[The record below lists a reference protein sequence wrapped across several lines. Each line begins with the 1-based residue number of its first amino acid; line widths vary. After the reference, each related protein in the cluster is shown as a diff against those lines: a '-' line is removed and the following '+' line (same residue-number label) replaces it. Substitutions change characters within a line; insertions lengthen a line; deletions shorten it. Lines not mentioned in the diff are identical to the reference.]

1 MAHASAHGVW
11 LKRALAL
18 GLGLPLVGFVFSAI
32 APPPIAKA
40 ARNNPP
46 AGNVAEVVKLIDEKL
61 EAGWQENKLTPSKPA
76 DDYEFIRRASLDIIG
91 RIAKP
96 AEIDEY
102 LKDPKETRRALLIER
117 LLKSEDYPK
126 NWANIWSNWLLT
138 RSGPFSRNNYH
149 EALNVWLEDQFA
161 GNTPYNKIVEAL
173 ITAKGKNIGKDKEA
187 NAATNFILAHLGE
200 PVPAADVAKEG
211 HFTMIPVTAR
221 ITRLFL
227 GIQTQCTQCHDHP
240 FDNKLH
246 QRDFWGVN
254 AFLRQVARKGTPPN
268 MRQMNGPGLALEL
281 LDDPNINSDGLVTY
295 EKRNGVFMVSKPV
308 FLGGSA
314 YDPDK
319 DKDKDKKTRREELAS
334 MVLEHDNFPKAIVN
348 RMWAHFFG
356 KGLSNPVD
364 DFTEQ
369 SQCAYPE
376 LLDELGKQYKHY
388 SYNQKDLIR
397 WICNSKAYQLSCV
410 ANKTNDKSDA
420 EPLFSRM
427 LLKSMSPEQLFESLW
442 VAAKMEDALRKGAQ
456 GKDAKEKLKAEW
468 QNSLIANFGDD
479 EGNEV
484 NFNGTVVQ
492 ALMMMNGK
500 DINDAINDANDGTV
514 AQIMKK
520 HKGTAKSVI
529 NELYLVSLNR
539 PATDNEIAKIQ
550 KAFKDSKVR
559 DSLAPQCQDLFWAL
573 LNSNEFLLNH

>member
-1 MAHASAHGVW
+1 MAFAFAHGVC

-18 GLGLPLVGFVFSAI
+18 GLGLALVLGLFAAVDGPSARAVD
-32 APPPIAKA
+32 APKSSAKA
-40 ARNNPP
+40 APVTP
-46 AGNVAEVVKLIDEKL
+46 TAGNMAEVIKMIDDKL
-61 EAGWQENKLTPSKPA
+61 EAGWKENKVTPSKPA

-91 RIAKP
+91 RIATP
-96 AEIDEY
+96 AEIEAY
-102 LKDPKETRRALLIER
+102 FKDPKDRRANLIDR

-161 GNTPYNKIVEAL
+161 SNLPYNKMVEDL
-173 ITAKGKNIGKDKEA
+173 ITAKGKNIGKDKDV
-187 NAATNFILAHLGE
+187 NPATNFILAHLGE
-200 PVPAADVAKEG
+200 PVPAPDVAKEG
-211 HFTMIPVTAR
+211 HFTMIPVTSR

-227 GIQTQCTQCHDHP
+227 GVQTQCTQCHDHP
-240 FDNKLH
+240 FDAKLK

-254 AFLRQVARKGTPPN
+254 AFLRQVEREGTPPN
-268 MRQMNGPGLALEL
+268 MRQMNGPGLTLKL
-281 LDDPNINSDGLVTY
+281 LDNENINTDGLVTY

-308 FLGGSA
+308 FLGGA
-314 YDPDK
+314 AIK
-319 DKDKDKKTRREELAS
+319 AGATNRREELSS
-334 MVLEHDNFPKAIVN
+334 MLVEHENFPKAIVN

-388 SYNQKDLIR
+388 GYNQKDLIR
-397 WICNSKAYQLSCV
+397 WICNSRAYQLSCV
-410 ANKTNDKSDA
+410 ANKTNDKPDA

-427 LLKSMSPEQLFESLW
+427 LLKSMSPEQLLDSIW
-442 VAAKMEDALRKGAQ
+442 VATKMEAVVGANGRKDF
-456 GKDAKEKLKAEW
+456 KDKWKD
-468 QNSLIANFGDD
+468 SLIANFGDD

-484 NFNGTVVQ
+484 TFNGTVVQ
-492 ALMMMNGK
+492 ALMLMNGK
-500 DINDAINDANDGTV
+500 DLNDAITHTDKGTV
-514 AQIMKK
+514 ADILKK
-520 HKGTAKSVI
+520 KGSTESVI

-539 PATDNEIAKIQ
+539 KATAREIAKIQ
-550 KAFKDSKVR
+550 EAFKGSKVK
-559 DSLAPQCQDLFWAL
+559 DTSVAPQLQDLLWAL

>member
-1 MAHASAHGVW
+1 MAYAFVHGVC

-18 GLGLPLVGFVFSAI
+18 GFGLPLVLGLFAAVDGPSARAVD
-32 APPPIAKA
+32 APKPTAKA
-40 ARNNPP
+40 GPVTP
-46 AGNVAEVVKLIDEKL
+46 TAGNMAEVIKMIDDKL
-61 EAGWQENKLTPSKPA
+61 EAGWKENKVTASKPA
-76 DDYEFIRRASLDIIG
+76 DDYEFIRRAFLDIIG
-91 RIAKP
+91 RIATP
-96 AEIDEY
+96 AEIEAY
-102 LKDPKETRRALLIER
+102 FKDPKDRRANLIDR

-161 GNTPYNKIVEAL
+161 QNLPYNKMVEAL
-173 ITAKGKNIGKDKEA
+173 ITAKGKNIGKDKDA

-211 HFTMIPVTAR
+211 HFTMIPVTSR

-227 GIQTQCTQCHDHP
+227 GVQTQCTQCHDHP
-240 FDNKLH
+240 FDAKLK

-254 AFLRQVARKGTPPN
+254 AFLRQVERKGTPPN
-268 MRQMNGPGLALEL
+268 MRQMNGPGLTLEL
-281 LDDPNINSDGLVTY
+281 LDNENINTDGLVTY

-308 FLGGSA
+308 FLGGSSI
-314 YDPDK
+314 DPAK
-319 DKDKDKKTRREELAS
+319 VKNRREELAGLL
-334 MVLEHDNFPKAIVN
+334 VEHENFPKAIVN

-376 LLDELGKQYKHY
+376 LLDELGKQFKHY
-388 SYNQKDLIR
+388 GYNQKDLIR

-410 ANKTNDKSDA
+410 ANKTNDKPDA

-427 LLKSMSPEQLFESLW
+427 LLKAMSPEQLLESIW
-442 VAAKMEDALRKGAQ
+442 VATKMDAVVGAN
-456 GKDAKEKLKAEW
+456 GKKDFKEKW
-468 QNSLIANFGDD
+468 QASLITNFGDD

-484 NFNGTVVQ
+484 TFNGTVVQ
-492 ALMMMNGK
+492 ALMLMNGK
-500 DINDAINDANDGTV
+500 DLNDAITHTDKGTV
-514 AQIMKK
+514 ADILKK
-520 HKGTAKSVI
+520 KGSTESVI

-539 PATDNEIAKIQ
+539 KATPREIAKIQ
-550 KAFKDSKVR
+550 EAFKGSKVK
-559 DSLAPQCQDLFWAL
+559 DTSVAPQLQDLVWAL

>member
-1 MAHASAHGVW
+1 MAYAFVHGVC

-18 GLGLPLVGFVFSAI
+18 GLGLPVVVALFAAVD
-32 APPPIAKA
+32 APPARAVDVPKTTAKA
-40 ARNNPP
+40 TPT
-46 AGNVAEVVKLIDEKL
+46 AGNMAEVIKMIDDKL
-61 EAGWQENKLTPSKPA
+61 EAGWKENKLTPSKPA
-76 DDYEFIRRASLDIIG
+76 DDYEFIRRVSLDIIG
-91 RIAKP
+91 RVATP
-96 AEIDEY
+96 AEIDAY
-102 LKDPKETRRALLIER
+102 LKDPKDRRANLIDR
-117 LLKSEDYPK
+117 LLKSEEYPK
-126 NWANIWSNWLLT
+126 NWSNIWSNWLLT

-161 GNTPYNKIVEAL
+161 QNIPYNKMVEAL
-173 ITAKGKNIGKDKEA
+173 ITAKGKNIGKDKDT

-200 PVPAADVAKEG
+200 PVPAADAAKEG
-211 HFTMIPVTAR
+211 HFTMIPVTSR

-227 GIQTQCTQCHDHP
+227 GVQTQCTQCHDHP
-240 FDNKLH
+240 FDAKLK

-254 AFLRQVARKGTPPN
+254 AFLRQVERKGVPPT
-268 MRQMNGPGLALEL
+268 MRQMNGPGLTLEL
-281 LDDPNINSDGLVTY
+281 LDNENINTDGLVTY

-308 FLGGSA
+308 FLGGA
-314 YDPDK
+314 AIK
-319 DKDKDKKTRREELAS
+319 AGATNRREELAG
-334 MVLEHDNFPKAIVN
+334 MLVEHENFPKAIVN

-388 SYNQKDLIR
+388 GYNQKDLLR

-410 ANKTNDKSDA
+410 ANKTNDKPDA

-427 LLKSMSPEQLFESLW
+427 LLKSMSPEQLIESLW
-442 VAAKMEDALRKGAQ
+442 VATKMEDVYGKGA
-456 GKDAKEKLKAEW
+456 KDKKVNLKGEW

-500 DINDAINDANDGTV
+500 DINEAINNADNGTV

-520 HKGTAKSVI
+520 RGTADSVI
-529 NELYLVSLNR
+529 NELYMASLNR
-539 PATDNEIAKIQ
+539 PASAKEIAKIRA
-550 KAFKDSKVR
+550 AFKDSRVK
-559 DSLAPQCQDLFWAL
+559 DTSLPPQLQDLFWAL

>member
-32 APPPIAKA
+32 AANLVAKA
-40 ARNNPP
+40 APPNDPP
-46 AGNVAEVVKLIDEKL
+46 AGNAAEVVKLIDDKL
-61 EAGWQENKLTPSKPA
+61 EAGWMSNKLTASKPV
-76 DDYEFIRRASLDIIG
+76 DDYEFIRRASLDIVG

-117 LLKSEDYPK
+117 LLKNEDYPK

-161 GNTPYNKIVEAL
+161 GNSPYNKIVEAL
-173 ITAKGKNIGKDKEA
+173 ITAKGKNIGKDKDS

-200 PVPAADVAKEG
+200 PVPAAEVAKEG

-227 GIQTQCTQCHDHP
+227 GIQTQCTQCHNHP
-240 FDNKLH
+240 FDTNRH

-268 MRQMNGPGLALEL
+268 MRQMNGPGLTLEL
-281 LDDPNINSDGLVTY
+281 LDDPNVNLDGLVTY
-295 EKRNGVFMVSKPV
+295 EERNGKFQVSKPA
-308 FLGGSA
+308 LPGGAA
-314 YDPDK
+314 YDSDK

-376 LLDELGKQYKHY
+376 LLQELGKQYKHY
-388 SYNQKDLIR
+388 GYNQKDLIR
-397 WICNSKAYQLSCV
+397 WICNSKAYQLGCV
-410 ANKTNDKSDA
+410 ANKTNDKPDA

-442 VAAKMEDALRKGAQ
+442 VATKMKGA
-456 GKDAKEKLKAEW
+456 KDKLKAEW
-468 QNSLIANFGDD
+468 QSSLITNFGDD

-500 DINDAINDANDGTV
+500 EINEAVNNADDGTV

-539 PATDNEIAKIQ
+539 PATEKEIAKIQ
-550 KAFKDSKVR
+550 AAFKGNKDG
-559 DSLAPQCQDLFWAL
+559 LAPQCQDLFWAL

>member
-1 MAHASAHGVW
+1 MAYAFVHGVC

-18 GLGLPLVGFVFSAI
+18 GLGLPLVMGLFAAVDGPSVRAVE
-32 APPPIAKA
+32 APKTTA
-40 ARNNPP
+40 APVTP
-46 AGNVAEVVKLIDEKL
+46 TAGNMAEVIKMIDDKL
-61 EAGWQENKLTPSKPA
+61 EAGWKENKVTPSKPA

-91 RIAKP
+91 RVATPK
-96 AEIDEY
+96 EIEEY
-102 LKDPKETRRALLIER
+102 LKDPKDRRANLIDK
-117 LLKSEDYPK
+117 LLKSEEYPK

-149 EALNVWLEDQFA
+149 LAMNVWLEDQFA
-161 GNTPYNKIVEAL
+161 NNLPYNKMVQEL
-173 ITAKGKNIGKDKEA
+173 ITAKGKNIGKDKDA
-187 NAATNFILAHLGE
+187 NPATNFILAHLGE
-200 PVPAADVAKEG
+200 SVPAADVAKEG
-211 HFTMIPVTAR
+211 HFTMIPVTSR

-227 GIQTQCTQCHDHP
+227 GVQTQCTQCHDHP
-240 FDNKLH
+240 FDAKLK

-254 AFLRQVARKGTPPN
+254 AFLRQVERKGTPPN
-268 MRQMNGPGLALEL
+268 MRQMNGPGLTLEL
-281 LDDPNINSDGLVTY
+281 LDNENLNPDGLVTY

-308 FLGGSA
+308 FLGGSSI
-314 YDPDK
+314 DPAK
-319 DKDKDKKTRREELAS
+319 AKNRREELAS
-334 MVLEHDNFPKAIVN
+334 LLVEHENFPKAIVN

-388 SYNQKDLIR
+388 GYNQKDLIR

-410 ANKTNDKSDA
+410 ANKTNDKPDA

-427 LLKSMSPEQLFESLW
+427 LLKAMSPEQLLESIW
-442 VAAKMEDALRKGAQ
+442 VATKMDAVVGAN
-456 GKDAKEKLKAEW
+456 GKKDFKDKW
-468 QNSLIANFGDD
+468 QDSLIANFGDD

-492 ALMMMNGK
+492 ALMLMNGK
-500 DINDAINDANDGTV
+500 DLNDAITHTDKGTV
-514 AQIMKK
+514 GDILKK
-520 HKGTAKSVI
+520 KGTTESVI

-539 PATDNEIAKIQ
+539 RATQKEIAKILE
-550 KAFKDSKVR
+550 AFKGSKVK
-559 DSLAPQCQDLFWAL
+559 DTSVAPQLQDLFWAL

>member
-1 MAHASAHGVW
+1 MAYAFVQGVW

-18 GLGLPLVGFVFSAI
+18 GLGLPLLFGLFAAVDGPSARAVD
-32 APPPIAKA
+32 APKTVAKA
-40 ARNNPP
+40 APTTTP
-46 AGNVAEVVKLIDEKL
+46 ASNSAEVIKMIDDKL
-61 EAGWQENKLTPSKPA
+61 EAGWKENKLTPSKPA
-76 DDYEFIRRASLDIIG
+76 DDYEFIRRVSLDIVG
-91 RIAKP
+91 RVATP
-96 AEIDEY
+96 AEIDAY
-102 LKDPKETRRALLIER
+102 IKDPKDRRANLIER
-117 LLKSEDYPK
+117 LLKSEEYPK

-161 GNTPYNKIVEAL
+161 QNIPYNKMVEAL
-173 ITAKGKNIGKDKEA
+173 VTAKGKNIGKDRDA

-211 HFTMIPVTAR
+211 HFTMIPVTSR

-227 GIQTQCTQCHDHP
+227 GVQTQCTQCHDHP
-240 FDNKLH
+240 FDAKLK

-254 AFLRQVARKGTPPN
+254 AFLRQVERKGTPPN
-268 MRQMNGPGLALEL
+268 MRQMNGPGLTLEL
-281 LDDPNINSDGLVTY
+281 LDNENINTDGLVTY

-308 FLGGSA
+308 FLGGNSI
-314 YDPDK
+314 DPAK
-319 DKDKDKKTRREELAS
+319 IKNRREELAS
-334 MVLEHDNFPKAIVN
+334 LLVEHENFPKAIVN

-369 SQCAYPE
+369 SQCAYPD

-388 SYNQKDLIR
+388 AYNQKDLIR

-410 ANKTNDKSDA
+410 ANKTNDKPDA

-442 VAAKMEDALRKGAQ
+442 VSTKMEDAVGAT
-456 GKDAKEKLKAEW
+456 GKKDFKDKW
-468 QNSLIANFGDD
+468 QASLITNFGDD

-484 NFNGTVVQ
+484 SFNGTVVQ

-500 DINDAINDANDGTV
+500 EINDAINNADKGTV

-520 HKGTAKSVI
+520 KGTPDSVI
-529 NELYLVSLNR
+529 NELYMASLNR
-539 PATDNEIAKIQ
+539 PATAKEIAKI
-550 KAFKDSKVR
+550 KAAFKESKVK
-559 DSLAPQCQDLFWAL
+559 DTSLPPQLQDLFWAL